1 MNRNKQLNK
10 LQLTFVNY
18 GHSTS
23 KINQWWHIVQ
33 RVIFSQLQVM
43 NSDKSNFENI
53 CFIVNIFQFS
63 QYVCAIWFTC
73 LIKIINELWSCKN
86 EPSFIS
92 IQYLSSCL
100 LIYRWL
106 PLLSS
111 KNKTVIYFSS
121 ATSFVRYS
129 ALTSSILSGMVNES
143 SLVKNPK
150 TASSSWRSPI

>member
-1 MNRNKQLNK
+1 MNTVKPLNN
-10 LQLTFVNY
+10 LLLTFVNY

-23 KINQWWHIVQ
+23 EINQWWHIVQ

-43 NSDKSNFENI
+43 NSDESNFENI

-86 EPSFIS
+86 EPSFI
-92 IQYLSSCL
+92 QYLSSCL
-100 LIYRWL
+100 LIYLWL

-121 ATSFVRYS
+121 ATSLVRYS